1 MQLKK
6 FYKKI
11 QNKKVRYFFN
21 SKEIYHEIFKILSK
35 LPIKKIDKI
44 LELGCGDM
52 QNFHIFKRLKFNSY
66 TAVDWINFKKKK
78 LDSRVVFKKKSI
90 QSIRLNNQFD
100 IILSIGTLEH
110 LKDPWKLIK
119 IIRNNMFQNS
129 KIIFSI
135 PNYINPRGLILLTMK
150 ELFNKKISKS
160 DVYFFKPNEI
170 RNNLKKI
177 GFKNISIKTI
187 KQNETY
193 GKIAIL
199 DLKQRLL
206 KILEKTKKKGIKKLL
221 DYFKIYSDVYNPNE
235 LSGRVF
241 LVIAEKK

>member
-1 MQLKK
+1 
-6 FYKKI
+6 
-11 QNKKVRYFFN
+11 
-21 SKEIYHEIFKILSK
+21 
-35 LPIKKIDKI
+35 
-44 LELGCGDM
+44 
-52 QNFHIFKRLKFNSY
+52 
-66 TAVDWINFKKKK
+66 
-78 LDSRVVFKKKSI
+78 
-90 QSIRLNNQFD
+90 
-100 IILSIGTLEH
+100 
-110 LKDPWKLIK
+110 
-119 IIRNNMFQNS
+119 MFQNS

-160 DVYFFKPNEI
+160 DVYFFKTNEI